1 MDHSRAFLVPFHPTN
16 LLVSGIFGL
25 LVAFFLAAGFV
36 GLLASLLMQIWVFK
50 YCYSVVERLADGA
63 REPPVMDADML
74 GPWET
79 RPWIQL
85 AWLVAGGWLA
95 HKIGGSVGIAIG
107 VLMLVLLPATVA
119 ILGVG
124 EPWWRVLDPLTL
136 FRVVR
141 DLGVYYVGLVV
152 ALIAL
157 TGLAWFA
164 YLKLWGFF
172 GTTLG
177 LWCEVAFFSL
187 VGVVVFLRRV
197 QLGFEPSQ
205 SPERTAAR
213 EEMERLKLRARMVD
227 DIFQLVRIGKHV
239 DATAPLARW
248 LQDTDSEH
256 VSKDAY
262 FVAEQALR
270 WEAPLALNPIGSTLI
285 RHLMR
290 FGRPDAA
297 LAVFEILR
305 GKAPSFTM
313 DSAQDLRALADFA
326 ESQGRDEL
334 AQSMRLET
342 PVIHPSK

>member
-1 MDHSRAFLVPFHPTN
+1 MDHSRALLVPFHPTN
-16 LLVSGIFGL
+16 LIVAGIFGVL
-25 LVAFFLAAGFV
+25 LAFFLSA
-36 GLLASLLMQIWVFK
+36 GLLGLFASLLMQIWVFK

-63 REPPVMDADML
+63 REPPVMDTEML

-95 HKIGGSVGIAIG
+95 HKMGGTAGIAIG
-107 VLMLVLLPATVA
+107 SLMLLLLPATVA

-124 EPWWRVLDPLTL
+124 EPWWRVFDPMTL

-152 ALIAL
+152 ALIVCA
-157 TGLAWFA
+157 GLGWFA
-164 YLKLWGFF
+164 TRKLWGFL
-172 GTTLG
+172 GTSVG
-177 LWCEVAFFSL
+177 VWCVVAFFSL
-187 VGVVVFLRRV
+187 VGSVVFLRRK
-197 QLGFEPSQ
+197 QLGFEPTQ

-227 DIFQLVRIGKHV
+227 DVFQLVRIGKHV

-248 LQDTDSEH
+248 LQATEAEH

-262 FVAEQALR
+262 HVAEQALR
-270 WEAPLALNPIGSTLI
+270 WETPLALNPIGSTLI

-290 FGRPDAA
+290 YGRPDAA

-305 GKAPSFTM
+305 GKAPAFTM

-326 ESQGRDEL
+326 EGQGRDEL